1 MGAHLDLDDVAAD
14 HPQAK
19 AELAEL
25 RSEAE
30 RYRWLR
36 ANVTGVVELRFGH
49 GFGASGTAAHFDLQV
64 AAEMRWNP

>member
-25 RSEAE
+25 RLQAE

-49 GFGASGTAAHFDLQV
+49 GFGAAGTTADFDAQV
-64 AAEMRWNP
+64 AAEMRRNP